1 MSITYQTLDNYNTY
15 STGLYDTSK
24 DNNLN
29 YNSKYELGQ
38 SIEKYKMNNDTEFEY
53 DKKFQLNGNFQVQNG
68 ILIGPNIEDGIE
80 IPGTGTKPSYG
91 ELTYLQEDLQKG
103 CLTMKK
109 L

>member
-38 SIEKYKMNNDTEFEY
+38 SIEKYKM
-53 DKKFQLNGNFQVQNG
+53 K
-68 ILIGPNIEDGIE
+68 
-80 IPGTGTKPSYG
+80 
-91 ELTYLQEDLQKG
+91 
-103 CLTMKK
+103 
-109 L
+109 

>member
-38 SIEKYKMNNDTEFEY
+38 SIEKYKMKIMEKDKTIFEY
-53 DKKFQLNGNFQVQNG
+53 SKNLKENEKTIDSLQ
-68 ILIGPNIEDGIE
+68 IGRAHV
-80 IPGTGTKPSYG
+80 
-91 ELTYLQEDLQKG
+91 
-103 CLTMKK
+103 
-109 L
+109 